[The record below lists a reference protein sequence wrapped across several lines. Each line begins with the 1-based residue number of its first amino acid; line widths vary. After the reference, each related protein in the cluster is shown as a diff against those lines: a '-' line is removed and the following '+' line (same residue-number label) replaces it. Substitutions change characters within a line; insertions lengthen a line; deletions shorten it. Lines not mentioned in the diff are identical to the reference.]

1 MKVQIINKKSKLVE
15 LSSDWKRLNS
25 LYNSKIFSCYDYII
39 SVIDSK
45 NYNLFILVV
54 FDSSDRIIS
63 ILPMHKKNNFLFF
76 LNYEHSDY
84 CEIIG
89 QTQCLDKSFFQTIIK
104 QNNLRGIIFN
114 NLISP
119 ISNLNTFKSN
129 SCSFLN
135 LKKTKNF
142 PSNFTHLVYRQRR
155 RLSRILNKY
164 NYTHQIIKYP
174 ENFPQS
180 VINDIKN
187 DMISRGIRPEK
198 FMDNYML
205 NLIKSLYE
213 KNILIISC
221 VKDKRDKSVAISFV
235 LEQDKTFYFW
245 IDLFLNISMINIY
258 NNISFIKEISEVK
271 SAKFDFCRGIY
282 NYKKQNFSPN
292 EIDLYTSF
300 LIKSKL
306 ISYLYN
312 LYQNIKR
319 KLR

>member
-89 QTQCLDKSFFQTIIK
+89 PTQCLDKSFFQTIIK

-174 ENFPQS
+174 ENFPQG

-198 FMDNYML
+198 FLDNYML

-221 VKDKRDKSVAISFV
+221 VKDKRDK
-235 LEQDKTFYFW
+235 
-245 IDLFLNISMINIY
+245 
-258 NNISFIKEISEVK
+258 
-271 SAKFDFCRGIY
+271 
-282 NYKKQNFSPN
+282 
-292 EIDLYTSF
+292 
-300 LIKSKL
+300 
-306 ISYLYN
+306 
-312 LYQNIKR
+312 
-319 KLR
+319 

>member
-1 MKVQIINKKSKLVE
+1 MKVQIINKESKLVE

-45 NYNLFILVV
+45 NYNLFVLVV
-54 FDSSDRIIS
+54 FDNSERIIN
-63 ILPMHKKNNFLFF
+63 ILPMHKRNNFLFF

-89 QTQCLDKSFFQTIIK
+89 PTQCLDKFFFQTIIK
-104 QNNLRGIIFN
+104 RNNLRGIIFN

-119 ISNLNTFKSN
+119 ISNLNTFQSN

-174 ENFPQS
+174 QNFPQS

-187 DMISRGIRPEK
+187 DMISRGIRSEN
-198 FMDNYML
+198 FLDNYLL

-213 KNILIISC
+213 KNILIISN
-221 VKDKRDKSVAISFV
+221 VKDKREKSLAISFV

-258 NNISFIKEISEVK
+258 NNISFIKEISQIK
-271 SAKFDFCRGIY
+271 SAKFDFCRGVY

-292 EIDLYTSF
+292 EIELHTSF
-300 LIKSKL
+300 FIESKL
-306 ISYLYN
+306 ISYLYS
-312 LYQNIKR
+312 LYHNIKR

>member
-1 MKVQIINKKSKLVE
+1 MRVQIINKKSKIVE

-25 LYNSKIFSCYDYII
+25 LYNSKIFTCYDYII

-54 FDSSDRIIS
+54 FDNSERIIN

-76 LNYEHSDY
+76 LNHKHSDY
-84 CEIIG
+84 CEILG
-89 QTQCLDKSFFQTIIK
+89 PTENLNQSFFLTILEK
-104 QNNLRGIIFN
+104 YKLRGIIFN

-129 SCSFLN
+129 ICSFLKLN
-135 LKKTKNF
+135 KAKNF

-164 NYTHQIIKYP
+164 DYTHQIIKYP

-221 VKDKRDKSVAISFV
+221 VKDDSDKSVAISFV

-306 ISYLYN
+306 ISYSYN

>member
-1 MKVQIINKKSKLVE
+1 MRVQIINKKSKLVE

-39 SVIDSK
+39 SVIGSK

-54 FDSSDRIIS
+54 FDNLDRVINII
-63 ILPMHKKNNFLFF
+63 PMYKKNNFLFF

-89 QTQCLDKSFFQTIIK
+89 PTQRLDKFFFQTITK
-104 QNNLRGIIFN
+104 QNNLRGIILN
-114 NLISP
+114 NLINP
-119 ISNLNTFKSN
+119 ISNLKTFKSN

-135 LKKTKNF
+135 LKKTKKF

-155 RLSRILNKY
+155 RISRILNKY
-164 NYTHQIIKYP
+164 DYSHQIIKYP
-174 ENFPQS
+174 ETFPQS
-180 VINDIKN
+180 VINNIKN
-187 DMISRGIRPEK
+187 DMISRGIRPEN
-198 FMDNYML
+198 FMDTDML
-205 NLIKSLYE
+205 NLINSLYE

-221 VKDKRDKSVAISFV
+221 VKDKRKNSLAISFI
-235 LEQDKTFYFW
+235 LEQYKTFYFW
-245 IDLFLNISMINIY
+245 IDLFLDISMINIY
-258 NNISFIKEISEVK
+258 NNISFIKLISEIK

-282 NYKKQNFSPN
+282 NYKKQNFVPN
-292 EIDLYTSF
+292 EIDLHTSF
-300 LIKSKL
+300 FIESKL
-306 ISYLYN
+306 ISYLFS